1 MVIFRNNLHCCHYIR
16 KGPPLVRIRHH
27 GYPRCRIGV
36 QGGPLYTLPNFMF
49 VITLPVGFLL
59 LQRIEISAFFEE
71 VEIKGK

>member
-1 MVIFRNNLHCCHYIR
+1 VGRVFR
-16 KGPPLVRIRHH
+16 
-27 GYPRCRIGV
+27 YPRCRIGV

-49 VITLPVGFLL
+49 VITLPVGFLV